1 MQRNPFYIS
10 DKKLQHIHK
19 LIQINHVNV
28 AIENPRENV
37 KQLQKFKLKKERKK
51 KKNLLEPGNQW
62 F

>member
-1 MQRNPFYIS
+1 MQRNPFHIS

-37 KQLQKFKLKKERKK
+37 K
-51 KKNLLEPGNQW
+51 
-62 F
+62 